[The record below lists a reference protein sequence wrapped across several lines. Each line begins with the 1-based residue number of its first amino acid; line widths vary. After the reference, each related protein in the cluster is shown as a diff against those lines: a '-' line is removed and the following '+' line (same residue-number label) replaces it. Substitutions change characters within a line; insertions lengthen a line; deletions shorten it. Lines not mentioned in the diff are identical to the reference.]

1 MADESTKENNTTDT
15 TESNELLK
23 KISDNPAE
31 TLKEL
36 EAKRTKAQKNETE
49 IKDLKAIISE
59 REEADKTAA
68 QKKLEDAGE
77 LEKLIETLKMT
88 NSELT
93 VNNELLSTENTEF
106 KTAAE
111 KRAAKETAKKEVL
124 IEEIKTKQP
133 DCKLTPELPLSVI
146 EDYKALINGKQENN
160 TGVNA
165 PNNGKGQEVNR
176 DYSHLSPAL
185 RRIEEIRDLS
195 R

>member
-1 MADESTKENNTTDT
+1 MESVKTSDTKIADELAKMKSDKQAEADAK
-15 TESNELLK
+15 LLEDGK
-23 KISDNPAE
+23 H
-31 TLKEL
+31 KEL
-36 EAKRTKAQKNETE
+36 IES
-49 IKDLKAIISE
+49 L
-59 REEADKTAA
+59 KTA
-68 QKKLEDAGE
+68 
-77 LEKLIETLKMT
+77 
-88 NSELT
+88 NSEL
-93 VNNELLSTENTEF
+93 VSNNELLDIENKEF